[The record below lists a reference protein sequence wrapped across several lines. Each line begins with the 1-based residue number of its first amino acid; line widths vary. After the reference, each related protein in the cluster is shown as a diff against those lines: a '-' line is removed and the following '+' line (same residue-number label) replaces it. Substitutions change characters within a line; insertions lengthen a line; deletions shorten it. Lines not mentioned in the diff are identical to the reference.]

1 MNKEVEQNKAV
12 KGAKGR
18 NKVISIAIKDKQA
31 LYMAYTPFVQDGG
44 LFVPT
49 KKDYNLGDE
58 MFLLVK
64 IIDEVEP
71 VSISGKVIWITP
83 PGALGNRPE
92 GVGVQ
97 FTGDT
102 AVKTK
107 NLIESKL
114 GASLSL
120 GRGTHTM

>member
-1 MNKEVEQNKAV
+1 MNDKAPANGIEKE
-12 KGAKGR
+12 R
-18 NKVISIAIKDKQA
+18 NAVISIAIKDKQA
-31 LYMAYTPFVQDGG
+31 LYMSYMPFVSNGG

-49 KKDYNLGDE
+49 QKEYSLGDE

-71 VSISGKVIWITP
+71 VHISGKVIWISP
-83 PGALGNRPE
+83 PGALGNRPR

-97 FTGDT
+97 FIGED
-102 AVKTK
+102 AHKTV

-114 GASLSL
+114 GASISL
-120 GRGTHTM
+120 TRATHTM

>member
-1 MNKEVEQNKAV
+1 MNIEVDQKTPVQDSNN
-12 KGAKGR
+12 R

-31 LYMAYTPFVQDGG
+31 LYMAYMPFVKNGG

-49 KKDYNLGDE
+49 RKDYNLGDE

-64 IIDEVEP
+64 IIDEIEP
-71 VSISGKVIWITP
+71 VSISGKVVWITP

-97 FTGDT
+97 FTGEN
-102 AVKTK
+102 AIKTK

-114 GASLSL
+114 GGSLSL
-120 GRGTHTM
+120 GRTTHTM

>member
-1 MNKEVEQNKAV
+1 MSTENLSNGAEAAKE
-12 KGAKGR
+12 R
-18 NKVISIAIKDKQA
+18 NAVISIAIKDKQA
-31 LYMAYTPFVQDGG
+31 LYMSYMPFVENGAI
-44 LFVPT
+44 FVPT

-64 IIDEVEP
+64 IMDEIEP
-71 VSISGKVIWITP
+71 VHISGKIIWISP
-83 PGALGNRPE
+83 PGALGNRPQ

-102 AVKTK
+102 ARATV

-114 GASLSL
+114 GASVSL
-120 GRGTHTM
+120 TRPTHTM

>member
-1 MNKEVEQNKAV
+1 MNDKAQKNGIEKE
-12 KGAKGR
+12 R
-18 NKVISIAIKDKQA
+18 NAVISIAIKDKQA
-31 LYMAYTPFVQDGG
+31 LYMSYMPFVTNGG

-49 KKDYNLGDE
+49 QKDYKLGDE

-71 VSISGKVIWITP
+71 VHISGKVIWVSP
-83 PGALGNRPE
+83 VGALGNRPR

-97 FTGDT
+97 FIGEG
-102 AVKTK
+102 AHKTV

-114 GASLSL
+114 GASISL
-120 GRGTHTM
+120 TRATHTM